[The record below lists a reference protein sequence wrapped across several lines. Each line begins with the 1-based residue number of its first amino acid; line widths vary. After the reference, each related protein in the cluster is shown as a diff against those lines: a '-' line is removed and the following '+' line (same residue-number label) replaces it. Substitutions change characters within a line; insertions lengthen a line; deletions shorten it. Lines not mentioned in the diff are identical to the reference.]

1 MIKILDSTKSLTT
14 LASDTSNGLG
24 QLNPVSCKVS
34 EELNGLFE
42 CELEVLQSDK
52 HFKDLSEGG
61 ILKMSVNDTDS
72 EQMFRVYY
80 ISKAING
87 VCTVKGQHITY
98 DLSKVPVQP
107 FTATGAV
114 NVKNSLVSN
123 IIGSYPFT
131 MSTDITNTISTFKL
145 SIPRSFRECL
155 GGYEGSVLDV
165 FRCEYKWDNLEVK
178 MLARRGADNGVRIA
192 YGKNLTDFNQEENIE
207 NVYDGVLGY
216 AVVDDVPYLASSV
229 YNKTSA
235 SQPKIKIVDFSDKY
249 ESGDVPTG
257 AELLSYATTYATNN
271 DIEVPNVNISVK
283 FIALSQTE
291 EYKNILPLERVSLG
305 DTVHVYFDKLGVEA
319 SSRVVKTVW
328 NVLLNKYDEIELG
341 QTKAN
346 LNTVLNDTAD
356 QLKDDLKNELEFDT
370 GAIENKMIG
379 LSSLIA
385 NGMGLRIT
393 QDQNNRIFLH
403 NAETLALSQYQYEI
417 TSNGFMMSDDYGQTW
432 SSGWSISGDAV
443 MNSLATITLKALEIY
458 GSYIEGSQI
467 LFGDSNNKYIL
478 AEVYLDNNNNPS
490 GITFDGSGNVRFRPQ
505 GVFEV
510 LNLDSNSNIMSRFAV
525 GKTTG
530 NNYVTF
536 YNNDQNGNV
545 MNQLGMSAGYNGDN
559 SFSFYNHRLYNGA
572 TSYSNWF
579 KFEDDGTNVKV
590 DIKNFSYYG
599 SYKNGNTLSMLA
611 NSSNNIIEYDNYNY
625 NTANKANDIVMKSD
639 SSGNSI
645 VLTSRNSNGVSQ
657 SYVEIK
663 NGDMILYSKS
673 AIRMYSNAEQ
683 DIQIS
688 ASDDVILGVSYGF
701 IKFNSYYVYADG
713 SNYLRIAGSKPSSRG
728 Y

>member
-1 MIKILDSTKSLTT
+1 MIKILDNTKSLTT

-24 QLNPVSCKVS
+24 QLNPISCKVS

-72 EQMFRVYY
+72 EQMFRVYF

-131 MSTDITNTISTFKL
+131 MSTDITNTTSTFKL

-216 AVVDDVPYLASSV
+216 AVVDDVAYMASAV

-235 SQPKIKIVDFSDKY
+235 TDPKVKIVDFSDKY

-305 DTVHVYFDKLGVEA
+305 DTVHVYFEKLGVEA

-346 LNTVLNDTAD
+346 LNTVLNEVSQSID
-356 QLKDDLKNELEFDT
+356 
-370 GAIENKMIG
+370 ENIG
-379 LSSLIA
+379 STESYLYEQMQTMTKLIA
-385 NGMGLRIT
+385 NGMGLHIT
-393 QDQNNRIFLH
+393 RD
-403 NAETLALSQYQYEI
+403 SYPP
-417 TSNGFMMSDDYGQTW
+417 
-432 SSGWSISGDAV
+432 AV
-443 MNSLATITLKALEIY
+443 PPGVLLRWEVP
-458 GSYIEGSQI
+458 GS
-467 LFGDSNNKYIL
+467 FG
-478 AEVYLDNNNNPS
+478 
-490 GITFDGSGNVRFRPQ
+490 
-505 GVFEV
+505 
-510 LNLDSNSNIMSRFAV
+510 NI
-525 GKTTG
+525 
-530 NNYVTF
+530 
-536 YNNDQNGNV
+536 
-545 MNQLGMSAGYNGDN
+545 
-559 SFSFYNHRLYNGA
+559 RL
-572 TSYSNWF
+572 
-579 KFEDDGTNVKV
+579 
-590 DIKNFSYYG
+590 
-599 SYKNGNTLSMLA
+599 
-611 NSSNNIIEYDNYNY
+611 
-625 NTANKANDIVMKSD
+625 
-639 SSGNSI
+639 
-645 VLTSRNSNGVSQ
+645 
-657 SYVEIK
+657 
-663 NGDMILYSKS
+663 SKS
-673 AIRMYSNAEQ
+673 HQSIAFLIRASSVSSFLFRGFSR
-683 DIQIS
+683 S
-688 ASDDVILGVSYGF
+688 ASHIGSASCSQGMDRLVKMASAWVS
-701 IKFNSYYVYADG
+701 
-713 SNYLRIAGSKPSSRG
+713 
-728 Y
+728 